1 MSGEGGRQGGG
12 VCDGFEQVMDQGVEA
27 EFGCGSVESAAGEAT
42 EPEVVFGV
50 AERGGFSD
58 MGALGVERVP
68 LGGVANRWAMAS
80 IGEACGG
87 WRPPVGRCVFR
98 GF

>member
-1 MSGEGGRQGGG
+1 MSGEGGRQGG

-50 AERGGFSD
+50 AERGFSD

-68 LGGVANRWAMAS
+68 LGGGQPVGHGFDRRGLW
-80 IGEACGG
+80 G
-87 WRPPVGRCVFR
+87 WRPVGRCVFR